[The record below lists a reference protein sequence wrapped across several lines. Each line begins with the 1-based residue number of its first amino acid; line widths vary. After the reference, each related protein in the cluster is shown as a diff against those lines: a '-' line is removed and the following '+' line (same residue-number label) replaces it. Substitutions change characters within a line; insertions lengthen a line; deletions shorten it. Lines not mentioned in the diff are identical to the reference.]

1 MRFRR
6 RGRAGRRSFRRRGGF
21 RFRRRGFGRR
31 RFGRRRMVRKMRVGY
46 RM

>member
-6 RGRAGRRSFRRRGGF
+6 RGRAGRRSFARGG
-21 RFRRRGFGRR
+21 RRRGFRSRR
-31 RFGRRRMVRKMRVGY
+31 RGRVGLRLRIGN